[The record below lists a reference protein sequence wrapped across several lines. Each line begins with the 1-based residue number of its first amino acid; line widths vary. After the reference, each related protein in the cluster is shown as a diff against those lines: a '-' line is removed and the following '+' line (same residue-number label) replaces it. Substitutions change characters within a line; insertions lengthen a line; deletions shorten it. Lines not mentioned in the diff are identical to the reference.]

1 MNLFLT
7 RSNLLVDS
15 QKGHKDAL
23 LAVKRTDS
31 GTKAPPEEIN
41 GGYGEGAQ
49 PPCLSSG
56 PNSDRCEPAQTGA
69 PGGVISRTESGSRD
83 RVNILKVNSFV
94 LIIKEARDPRCLRGL
109 GDQGRTNCCLVEKQQ

>member
-1 MNLFLT
+1 MNLFLS

-56 PNSDRCEPAQTGA
+56 PNSDRCEPAQNGA
-69 PGGVISRTESGSRD
+69 PGGVISRTESGFNHSA
-83 RVNILKVNSFV
+83 VTVSIF
-94 LIIKEARDPRCLRGL
+94 
-109 GDQGRTNCCLVEKQQ
+109 